1 MSEGDRPPYFTQ
13 ENRTTVNST
22 ISKRAFL
29 QAVGAAA
36 GVGAVHRGME
46 ALGLGRTGTAA
57 AAPPGLP
64 PGSGAGKSVAI
75 LGAGIAGM
83 TAAHELSKAGYR
95 CTVLEAADR
104 AGGRNLTVRAGD
116 RIDEFDNRQ
125 RVGFAEGDHLY
136 ANLGPARIPYH
147 HRTILGYC
155 KEFGVELEVFTNDNR
170 AALYHHRERFGGRA
184 VTARRAIADIR
195 GYVAELLAKAAS
207 AASLDGALTAD
218 DRKRVLEMLADY
230 GDLDDER
237 LYRGSARGGYRGAR
251 VNAGLKPGA
260 PDDPLDFGEL
270 LRSGFWRHAP
280 RTADSLNQNPTLLQ
294 PVGGMDAIAGAFE
307 RRVGRL
313 IRRGSIV
320 EEIRRTGSGV
330 RVVHRS
336 ARTGAR
342 AALEAD
348 FAVCTIPAPVLK
360 DIAAD
365 FTPQTRAAIA
375 ASAFG
380 GAVKIAFQTRRRF
393 WEDDLAI
400 YGGISWTDQDI
411 AQIWYPPYGYHRDKG
426 VILGAYIWGEKP
438 GLRFQAM
445 GPEARLK
452 AAIAEG
458 GRVHPGYAAEIEA
471 GVSRA
476 WGNVPF
482 QKGAWPAADE
492 APEALQRPDGPV
504 HFAGD
509 QTSALSGWQEGAALS
524 AQAAVAAIGRRVGR
538 GARDG

>member
-1 MSEGDRPPYFTQ
+1 MKP
-13 ENRTTVNST
+13 T

-46 ALGLGRTGTAA
+46 ALGLGRTGTVA
-57 AAPPGLP
+57 AAPPAPP
-64 PGSGAGKSVAI
+64 PGSGAGRSVAI

-83 TAAHELSKAGYR
+83 TAAYELSKAGYR

-116 RIDEFDNRQ
+116 RIEELDNRQ

-136 ANLGPARIPYH
+136 ANLGPARIPHH

-184 VTARRAIADIR
+184 VTARRAVADIR
-195 GYVAELLAKAAS
+195 GYIAELLAKAAGE
-207 AASLDGALTAD
+207 AALDGALTAD
-218 DRKRVLEMLADY
+218 ERKRVLEMLADY

-237 LYRGSARGGYRGAR
+237 RYRGSARGGYRGAR

-270 LRSGFWRHAP
+270 LESGFWRHAV

-307 RRVGRL
+307 TRVGRL
-313 IRRGSIV
+313 IRRGSVV
-320 EEIRRTGSGV
+320 EEIRRTGTGV
-330 RVVHRS
+330 RIVHRS

-348 FAVCTIPAPVLK
+348 FAVCTIPAPVLA
-360 DIAAD
+360 DVAAD
-365 FTPQTRAAIA
+365 FAPETRAAIA
-375 ASAFG
+375 GSAFG

-411 AQIWYPPYGYHRDKG
+411 AQIWYPPYGYHRERG
-426 VILGAYIWGEKP
+426 VILGAYIWREKP

-445 GPEARLK
+445 RPEARL
-452 AAIAEG
+452 AAAVAEG
-458 GRVHPGYAAEIEA
+458 ARVHPGYAAEIEA

-482 QKGAWPAADE
+482 QKGAWPEANE
-492 APEALQRPDGPV
+492 APDALQRPDGPV

-509 QTSALSGWQEGAALS
+509 QASALPGWQEGAALS
-524 AQAAVAAIGRRVGR
+524 ARAAVAAIGEIVGR
-538 GARDG
+538 GPRGG